1 MVLKCFEGFADNMED
16 AFVCKINHQFILKV
30 FFFPPKKRSK
40 VDYSASVPH
49 HRYYWRKKGVW
60 KNPKGHETHGEIT
73 MSKCCREQPEVEYY
87 FFCEDLS
94 NNPWMMRLIA
104 NGKSAVREKL
114 IYIYIYIHTTF
125 WRIPFHMPILLPFL
139 HRSFEFSFSLL
150 LIPNNNKYSLRAKYV
165 PSTKRS
171 SNAKAIMSD
180 LRKIQ
185 VWCKNK
191 Y

>member
-1 MVLKCFEGFADNMED
+1 MLKCFEGFADNMED

-114 IYIYIYIHTTF
+114 IYIYIYTHY
-125 WRIPFHMPILLPFL
+125 ILKDTVSHAHSP
-139 HRSFEFSFSLL
+139 SLSSQIIWVL
-150 LIPNNNKYSLRAKYV
+150 FFITPYSK
-165 PSTKRS
+165 
-171 SNAKAIMSD
+171 
-180 LRKIQ
+180 Q
-185 VWCKNK
+185 Q
-191 Y
+191 